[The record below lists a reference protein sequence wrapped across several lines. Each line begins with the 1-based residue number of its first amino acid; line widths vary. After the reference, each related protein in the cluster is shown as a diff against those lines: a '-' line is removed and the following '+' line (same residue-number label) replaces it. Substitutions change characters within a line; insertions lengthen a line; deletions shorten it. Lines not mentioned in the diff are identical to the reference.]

1 MRLAGKVAVVT
12 GGGSGIG
19 RGIVL
24 AMARE
29 GADIAIP
36 DIQVLNA
43 EKVADEVKALGRKA
57 IAMKTDVTSSADV
70 RAMVERTREFLGKV
84 DILVNNAGMAA
95 PPGMPFT
102 NNTEEDWDRA
112 FAVNTKSVFLTC
124 KAVAPYF
131 IERKAGRIVNIASI
145 AGPLSAPTMP
155 AYSVAKQGVITFT
168 RVVAKELAPHGIT
181 ANAIC
186 PGVLYTEFWQKLA
199 QHIADTNPAFKGMTA
214 RQVFDKRVGDIV
226 PMKVEQQPEDIGNAA
241 VFLAS
246 DEARY
251 ITGQALM
258 VDGGCVM
265 YSTLAVGL
273 AVESVVGL
281 DRPSHR
287 ATRRRR
293 EREFRKEV
301 RAWLEQNLPDD
312 LRGKAFAAS
321 RADVDEVRRLR
332 AWQKTMAEAGYVGMD
347 WPREFGGRGAP
358 ITEMV
363 ILYQE
368 MARAESPQIVNRG
381 GVSMLGPTLMKLG
394 TPEQQKR
401 FLPRIR
407 TAEDLW
413 CQGFSE
419 PNAGSDLANLQ
430 TRAVLDG
437 DHFVVNGQKVWTSM
451 GHVADWCFL
460 LVRTDPAAAK
470 HKGISFLLVDMKTP
484 GITVRPLRQ
493 ITGEA
498 EFNETFFDNVR
509 VPKENLVGKIN
520 EGWSVAITTL
530 AYERDLLTFIR
541 HISLRNALH
550 RLVKLTAG
558 PRPQHRSRRAAEDR
572 RAVDRRAGAA
582 AERLSQPHQDPAR
595 RSARTRGLDVQAVLE
610 PARPGAG
617 AGRDAG
623 DRALLAD
630 RGGLG
635 VGARRRPVAVLR
647 AAGARQRHPRRHH
660 RDSQNILG
668 ERVLGLPKD

>member
-1 MRLAGKVAVVT
+1 MNFDFT
-12 GGGSGIG
+12 
-19 RGIVL
+19 
-24 AMARE
+24 E
-29 GADIAIP
+29 
-36 DIQVLNA
+36 A
-43 EKVADEVKALGRKA
+43 E
-57 IAMKTDVTSSADV
+57 
-70 RAMVERTREFLGKV
+70 
-84 DILVNNAGMAA
+84 
-95 PPGMPFT
+95 
-102 NNTEEDWDRA
+102 
-112 FAVNTKSVFLTC
+112 
-124 KAVAPYF
+124 
-131 IERKAGRIVNIASI
+131 
-145 AGPLSAPTMP
+145 
-155 AYSVAKQGVITFT
+155 
-168 RVVAKELAPHGIT
+168 
-181 ANAIC
+181 
-186 PGVLYTEFWQKLA
+186 
-199 QHIADTNPAFKGMTA
+199 
-214 RQVFDKRVGDIV
+214 
-226 PMKVEQQPEDIGNAA
+226 
-241 VFLAS
+241 
-246 DEARY
+246 EA
-251 ITGQALM
+251 
-258 VDGGCVM
+258 
-265 YSTLAVGL
+265 
-273 AVESVVGL
+273 
-281 DRPSHR
+281 
-287 ATRRRR
+287 
-293 EREFRKEV
+293 FRKEV

-332 AWQKTMAEAGYVGMD
+332 AWQKTMAEAGFVGMD

-394 TPEQQKR
+394 TPEQQRR

-470 HKGISFLLVDMKTP
+470 GISFLLVDMKTP

-509 VPKENLVGKIN
+509 VPKENLVGKVN

-550 RLVKLTAG
+550 RLVKLTQSRGRNTDPVIRQRIAELWIGEQALQLNGYRSLTKILRGGQPG
-558 PRPQHRSRRAAEDR
+558 PEGSTSKLFWSQLDQDLALTATQVIGPYSQIAEGSDWAPDDGQWQFYELLAR
-572 RAVDRRAGAA
+572 GSGIRAGTT
-582 AERLSQPHQDPAR
+582 EILK
-595 RSARTRGLDVQAVLE
+595 
-610 PARPGAG
+610 
-617 AGRDAG
+617 
-623 DRALLAD
+623 
-630 RGGLG
+630 
-635 VGARRRPVAVLR
+635 
-647 AAGARQRHPRRHH
+647 
-660 RDSQNILG
+660 NILS

>member
-1 MRLAGKVAVVT
+1 MNFDFT
-12 GGGSGIG
+12 
-19 RGIVL
+19 
-24 AMARE
+24 E
-29 GADIAIP
+29 
-36 DIQVLNA
+36 A
-43 EKVADEVKALGRKA
+43 E
-57 IAMKTDVTSSADV
+57 
-70 RAMVERTREFLGKV
+70 
-84 DILVNNAGMAA
+84 
-95 PPGMPFT
+95 
-102 NNTEEDWDRA
+102 
-112 FAVNTKSVFLTC
+112 
-124 KAVAPYF
+124 
-131 IERKAGRIVNIASI
+131 
-145 AGPLSAPTMP
+145 
-155 AYSVAKQGVITFT
+155 
-168 RVVAKELAPHGIT
+168 
-181 ANAIC
+181 
-186 PGVLYTEFWQKLA
+186 
-199 QHIADTNPAFKGMTA
+199 
-214 RQVFDKRVGDIV
+214 
-226 PMKVEQQPEDIGNAA
+226 
-241 VFLAS
+241 
-246 DEARY
+246 EA
-251 ITGQALM
+251 
-258 VDGGCVM
+258 
-265 YSTLAVGL
+265 
-273 AVESVVGL
+273 
-281 DRPSHR
+281 
-287 ATRRRR
+287 
-293 EREFRKEV
+293 FRKEV
-301 RAWLEQNLPDD
+301 RAWLERNLPDD

-347 WPREFGGRGAP
+347 WPREFGGRGAA

-394 TPEQQKR
+394 SPEQQKR

-437 DHFVVNGQKVWTSM
+437 DAFVVNGQKVWTSM

-550 RLVKLTAG
+550 RLVKVVQARGRNTDPLVRQKVAELWIGEQALQLNGYRSLTKILRGGQPG
-558 PRPQHRSRRAAEDR
+558 PEGSTSKLFWSQLDQDLALAATQVIGPYSQIAEGSEWAPDDGQWQFYELLAR
-572 RAVDRRAGAA
+572 GSGIRAGTT
-582 AERLSQPHQDPAR
+582 EILK
-595 RSARTRGLDVQAVLE
+595 
-610 PARPGAG
+610 
-617 AGRDAG
+617 
-623 DRALLAD
+623 
-630 RGGLG
+630 
-635 VGARRRPVAVLR
+635 
-647 AAGARQRHPRRHH
+647 
-660 RDSQNILG
+660 NILS